1 MIKIMLIKNELSK
14 DEKDFFEKMNPG
26 FSVKGDV
33 LCLDLEKL
41 YTLPAKLEEIPLY
54 VKQEDTAGNIHI
66 YVYEHASLTNGYVK
80 KNALCVPVPYKGNFG
95 VGFTVNLHNNISTR
109 YALKAYYVEVPHSVI
124 CSANDN
130 CTLCPLYSANGT
142 EEQCYY

>member
-1 MIKIMLIKNELSK
+1 MK
-14 DEKDFFEKMNPG
+14 
-26 FSVKGDV
+26 VV
-33 LCLDLEKL
+33 DLEKL

-66 YVYEHASLTNGYVK
+66 YVYDHAFLTNGYV

-109 YALKAYYVEVPHSVI
+109 YALKVYYVEVPHNVI

>member
-1 MIKIMLIKNELSK
+1 MK
-14 DEKDFFEKMNPG
+14 
-26 FSVKGDV
+26 VV
-33 LCLDLEKL
+33 DLEKL
-41 YTLPAKLEEIPLY
+41 YTLPAKLDEMPLY

-66 YVYEHASLTNGYVK
+66 YVYDHASLTNGYVK
-80 KNALCVPVPYKGNFG
+80 KDALCVLVPYKGNFG

-130 CTLCPLYSANGT
+130 CTLCPLYTSDGEN
-142 EEQCYY
+142 EDCLY

>member
-1 MIKIMLIKNELSK
+1 MK
-14 DEKDFFEKMNPG
+14 
-26 FSVKGDV
+26 VV
-33 LCLDLEKL
+33 DLEKL
-41 YTLPAKLEEIPLY
+41 YTLPAKLEETPLY

-66 YVYEHASLTNGYVK
+66 YVYDHASLTNGYVK

-109 YALKAYYVEVPHSVI
+109 YALKVYYVEVPHNVI

-142 EEQCYY
+142 DEQCYY

>member
-1 MIKIMLIKNELSK
+1 MK
-14 DEKDFFEKMNPG
+14 
-26 FSVKGDV
+26 VV
-33 LCLDLEKL
+33 DLEKL

-66 YVYEHASLTNGYVK
+66 YVYDHASLTNGYVK

-95 VGFTVNLHNNISTR
+95 VGYTVKCHNSQSTR
-109 YALKAYYVEVPHSVI
+109 YALKCYYIEVAHSII
-124 CSANDN
+124 CSTYDN

>member
-1 MIKIMLIKNELSK
+1 MKTLE
-14 DEKDFFEKMNPG
+14 
-26 FSVKGDV
+26 
-33 LCLDLEKL
+33 LEKL
-41 YTLPAKLEEIPLY
+41 YTLPAKLEELPLY

-66 YVYEHASLTNGYVK
+66 YVYDHVSLTNGYVK

-95 VGFTVNLHNNISTR
+95 VGYTVKCHNSQSTR
-109 YALKAYYVEVPHSVI
+109 YALKCYYIEVAHSII
-124 CSANDN
+124 CSTYAN

>member
-1 MIKIMLIKNELSK
+1 MK
-14 DEKDFFEKMNPG
+14 
-26 FSVKGDV
+26 VV
-33 LCLDLEKL
+33 DLEKL
-41 YTLPAKLEEIPLY
+41 YNLPAKLEEIPLY

-66 YVYEHASLTNGYVK
+66 YVHDHDYV

-109 YALKAYYVEVPHSVI
+109 YALKVYYAEVPHNVI